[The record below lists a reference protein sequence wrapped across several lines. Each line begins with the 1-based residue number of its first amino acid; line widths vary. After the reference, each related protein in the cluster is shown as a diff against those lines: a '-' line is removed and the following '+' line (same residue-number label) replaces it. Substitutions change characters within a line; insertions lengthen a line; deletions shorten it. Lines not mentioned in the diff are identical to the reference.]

1 MGKFWPKQV
10 SDFPIG
16 EDVLFVILTP
26 RSIHIP
32 GDERSRT
39 NPGHGYPAHTE
50 SCWDIELYSDEE
62 SWKSDIVNLTRRRV
76 DFKAVRMF
84 PVKVV
89 TEVNV
94 V

>member
-1 MGKFWPKQV
+1 MSKSWPKQV
-10 SDFPIG
+10 SDFPVD
-16 EDVLFVILTP
+16 EDVLFAILTP

-50 SCWDIELYSDEE
+50 RFWDIELYSDEE
-62 SWKSDIVNLTRRRV
+62 NWKGDIVNLTRRRV

-84 PVKVV
+84 PAKVV